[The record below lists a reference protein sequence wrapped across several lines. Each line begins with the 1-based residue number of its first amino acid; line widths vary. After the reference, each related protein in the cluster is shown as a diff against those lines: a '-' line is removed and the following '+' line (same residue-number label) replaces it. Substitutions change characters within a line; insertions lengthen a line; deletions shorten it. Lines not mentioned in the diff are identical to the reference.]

1 MCASTGRSPAIL
13 EYAGAPADRRHEC
26 SRVGLVRKGERV
38 RKQVRWQLA
47 RMGGT
52 WWGSWKAA
60 GHVFDAEHVSLATYG
75 AVAQ

>member
-1 MCASTGRSPAIL
+1 MCARTGKSPAIL

-26 SRVGLVRKGERV
+26 SRVSLVRKGERV
-38 RKQVRWQLA
+38 RKQVRWQLV

-52 WWGSWKAA
+52 WRGSWKTA
-60 GHVFDAEHVSLATYG
+60 GHVFDAEHVSLATYR